1 MIVEP
6 IIGSFMNSA
15 AGKHCEMIEQ
25 YLTIQTPFDE
35 VSIVW
40 IKAEAQVLVQHIFL
54 SSPKISAEEKV
65 FKKFPSA
72 IPGTSKEVLAL
83 GKLLQDFLK
92 GNSIDFDFKLLDWK
106 CCSNTQK
113 QVLLAEA
120 AIPRGWVST
129 YGRIANHLGIQY
141 GARVV
146 GGALARNP
154 FPLIIPCHRA
164 INADGSLGGYQGGIP
179 MKRRLLEQEG
189 VQFTNTGK
197 VSMHKVYY

>member
-1 MIVEP
+1 
-6 IIGSFMNSA
+6 
-15 AGKHCEMIEQ
+15 MIEH
-25 YLTIQTPFDE
+25 YLTIQTPFDD

-40 IKAEAQVLVQHIFL
+40 IKADAQVRVQHIFL
-54 SSPKISAEEKV
+54 SSPKLSAEEKV
-65 FKKFPSA
+65 FKKFPRAS
-72 IPGTSKEVLAL
+72 PGTSKQVVAL
-83 GKLLQDFLK
+83 GKLLQDFLN
-92 GNSIDFDFKLLDWK
+92 GNPVDFDFKLLDWK
-106 CCSNTQK
+106 CCTKTQK
-113 QVLLAEA
+113 RVLLAEVT
-120 AIPRGWVST
+120 IPRGWVST
-129 YGRIANHLGIQY
+129 YGRIANHLGIRY

-197 VSMHKVYY
+197 VSMNNVYY